1 MIPLLGSLLAIAGII
16 INMSI
21 PETMIAPDISG
32 SLLIAAIVARRRH
45 WPWVLPLFVL
55 HDMMLYW
62 SPFPPTPLFVLL
74 AMVLVTQIDLRLGAA
89 LPQRIMMI
97 AIAHIPMAL
106 EGVPLQSIALSLLLT
121 FALWY
126 WIREQ
131 VDTLLQPEPLPPSS
145 P

>member
-1 MIPLLGSLLAIAGII
+1 MIPLLGSLLALAGII

-21 PETMIAPDISG
+21 PATVIAPDIAG

-45 WPWVLPLFVL
+45 WPWVLPLLML
-55 HDMMLYW
+55 HDMVLYW
-62 SPFPPTPLFVLL
+62 SVFPPTLLFVLL
-74 AMVLVTQIDLRLGAA
+74 GLLLITQIDLRLGAA

-97 AIAHIPMAL
+97 IIAHIPMGL
-106 EGVPLQSIALSLLLT
+106 ERVTLQSIALSLLLT

-131 VDTLLQPEPLPPSS
+131 ADTLLQPEPLPPSA